1 MRIIRLTESDL
12 TRIVKTVIKEQELM
26 PFAYQYTRDRQ
37 ANKTTP
43 AKENINPKNLK
54 VGDGGQYNP
63 DEVADVKKLQQ
74 KLIDLGFLN
83 IKTPTGYFG
92 DKTQTALDAYN
103 KSGATGAAAGAESGA
118 AADSSSATQDL
129 PFKNRA
135 EGNAFRKWFNDK
147 YRGTAKES
155 GLDREGSYN
164 NAYIKNAFNKQI
176 KGTAYTYG
184 KLYMDQTGGK
194 VSGSTDGKV
203 SGTSGS
209 TPSKPET
216 KPQGGFI
223 IIFAFP
229 TYKPSLEK
237 GDVFSDFYADA
248 AEFVSGVRPDKAP
261 ALGHGGCVV
270 IESNGN
276 AILYEFGRY
285 GGAKEGHGIVKS
297 ANLGKIAKI
306 ENGKLMNAQ
315 EVAAKAKAKTQNEG
329 PQQPMDAVVYGLP
342 NPSQA
347 ISYANVKEREYDLSD
362 MSTTD
367 EDANCG
373 TFAVQVARAGG
384 AMTML
389 RACVPAPGAMVQ
401 ALRPLSLQYVQ
412 A

>member
-118 AADSSSATQDL
+118 AAGSSSATQDL

-147 YRGTAKES
+147 YSGTAKEL

>member
-1 MRIIRLTESDL
+1 MRIIRLTEADL

-118 AADSSSATQDL
+118 AAGSSSATQDL

-147 YRGTAKES
+147 YSGTAKEL
-155 GLDREGSYN
+155 GLDREGSHT